1 MTSVPSGPDV
11 RRVPL
16 GFHVLAAFGVVG
28 MFWLGRRNGSLYEH
42 LVQEDRFME
51 WLTVAFFLAAAIV
64 GGIRAA
70 RAHSI
75 GDGLVALFCIAAA
88 GEEVSWGQRFIG
100 FTPPDLFL
108 ANNAQ
113 QEANLHNLF
122 EAFGQPKWT
131 LIALLVAYGIA
142 LPLATRIRPLALLA
156 KRVRM
161 TPPPWALVPWY
172 SIAVALLVAYPVR
185 FTGEWVEALVGSLFF
200 FSAGPAPRTALIG
213 STVCA
218 LAAFVGDRAAGAL
231 VPPNART
238 PELLACA
245 REEARGFRD
254 LLLTRAPEAVGRRV
268 HRRVWSVWKSEG
280 GSDLLPTLA
289 AYVPAR
295 CGGESADE
303 AVRRR
308 RYAIDPWG
316 SAYWARVTDD
326 TIRGAALTVYSFG
339 PNRRRHVGTSS
350 IGDDIHVVADS
361 VIERTMRR

>member
-1 MTSVPSGPDV
+1 MSSAVSDPML

-16 GFHVLAAFGVVG
+16 GFHILAALGIASMLVLA
-28 MFWLGRRNGSLYEH
+28 RTNGSAYEQ
-42 LVQEDRFME
+42 LVQEDRFVE

-64 GGIRAA
+64 GGIRAMQT
-70 RAHSI
+70 RSI
-75 GDGLVALFCIAAA
+75 GDGLVVLFCLVAA

-142 LPLATRIRPLALLA
+142 LPLATRVPPLRRLA
-156 KRVRM
+156 ERVRM

-172 SIAVALLVAYPVR
+172 AVAVVLLITYPVR
-185 FTGEWVEALVGSLFF
+185 FTGEWVEALAGSLFF
-200 FSAGPAPRTALIG
+200 FSTGPAPRTSLIG
-213 STVCA
+213 TTVCA
-218 LAAFVGDRAAGAL
+218 LAAFAGDRAAGAL

-254 LLLTRAPEAVGRRV
+254 LLITRAPDASGQRM

-280 GSDLLPTLA
+280 GIDSLPALA
-289 AYVPAR
+289 AYVPTR
-295 CGGESADE
+295 CGGESTHE

-308 RYAIDPWG
+308 RYAVDPWG
-316 SAYWARVTDD
+316 TAYWVRVIEDSVD
-326 TIRGAALTVYSFG
+326 GAVVTVYSFG

-350 IGDDIHVVADS
+350 VGDDVYAAADT
-361 VIERTMRR
+361 VMKRTLRR